1 MKVLVVGSGG
11 REHALC
17 RALARDPAV
26 SALVCAPGNAGT
38 AAIAEPRPLDVAD
51 PDAVADLAE
60 AVGAELTVVGPEVP
74 LVLGAADELR
84 ARGLPCFGPSAAAA
98 RLEGSKAFAKEVMA
112 AAGVPTAASRDHTE
126 VEPALADLDTFG
138 PPYVVKY
145 DGLAAGKGV
154 TVTEDRDAA
163 VAAVRSCLRGPNDR
177 VVLEEYLDGPEVS
190 LFAVVTE
197 DGTVVPLLPA
207 QDHKRLGDNDTG
219 PNTGGMGAYAPLPWA
234 SRGLAAEVVAT
245 IIRPTVAEMAR
256 RGTPFTGLLYA
267 GLALTAKGPRVVE
280 FNARFGDPETQAI
293 LALLATPLTDVLSGR
308 RAPTWRSGA
317 AVTVVLAAAG
327 YPGTPRV
334 GDPVYGLAAAE
345 KLHGVDV
352 LHAGTKVNEDG
363 LVVSAGGRVL
373 SVTAIGSNL
382 ESARGSAYEA
392 ISRISLA
399 GAQYRTDIGDPAR
412 LRHAAHVRRAG
423 SAATGTGA
431 GGVPGAGQGRPGG
444 TVDGGAPDTKE

>member
-17 RALARDPAV
+17 RALARDPDV
-26 SALVCAPGNAGT
+26 GSIVCAPGNAGT
-38 AAIAEPRPLDVAD
+38 AALAEPRPLAVAD
-51 PDAVADLAE
+51 PDAVATLAE
-60 AVGAELTVVGPEVP
+60 SVGAELTIVGPEVP
-74 LVLGAADELR
+74 LVAGAADELR
-84 ARGLPCFGPSAAAA
+84 ARGLPVFGPSAAAA
-98 RLEGSKAFAKEVMA
+98 RLEGSKTFAKDVMR
-112 AAGVPTAASRDHTE
+112 AAGVPTAAARDHTE

-154 TVTEDRDAA
+154 TVTEDRDVA
-163 VAAVRSCLRGPNDR
+163 VAAVRQCLRGPDDR
-177 VVLEEYLDGPEVS
+177 LVIEEYLDGPEVS

-197 DGTVVPLLPA
+197 DGAVVPLLPA
-207 QDHKRLGDNDTG
+207 QDHKRIGDGDTG

-234 SRGLAAEVVAT
+234 SRGLAGQIVTSV
-245 IIRPTVAEMAR
+245 IRPTVVEMAR

-267 GLALTAKGPRVVE
+267 GLALTSRGPRVVE

-293 LALLATPLTDVLSGR
+293 LALLTTPLTGVLSGR
-308 RAPTWRSGA
+308 RAPAWRSGA
-317 AVTVVLAAAG
+317 AVTVVVAAAG
-327 YPGTPRV
+327 YPGTPRL
-334 GDPVYGLAAAE
+334 GDPIRGLAAAE
-345 KLHGVDV
+345 KLTGVDV
-352 LHAGTKVNEDG
+352 LHAGTTRSPDG
-363 LVVSAGGRVL
+363 QVVSAGGRVL

-412 LRHAAHVRRAG
+412 LRHAADVRRAG
-423 SAATGTGA
+423 
-431 GGVPGAGQGRPGG
+431 
-444 TVDGGAPDTKE
+444 TVGDPADRRGAPGEPG

>member
-1 MKVLVVGSGG
+1 MGTRVLVVGSGG

-17 RALARDPAV
+17 RALTRDPRV
-26 SALVCAPGNAGT
+26 SSLVCAPGNAGT
-38 AAIAEPRPLDVAD
+38 ADIAEPRALDVTD

-60 AVGAELTVVGPEVP
+60 AVGAELTIIGPEVP
-74 LVLGAADELR
+74 LVAGAADELR
-84 ARGLPCFGPSAAAA
+84 ARGLPVFGPSGAAA
-98 RLEGSKAFAKEVMA
+98 RLEGSKAFAKDVMR
-112 AAGVPTAASRDHTE
+112 AAGVPTAAARDHSE

-163 VAAVRSCLRGPNDR
+163 VAAVRSCLRGPEDR

-197 DGTVVPLLPA
+197 DGSVVPLLPA
-207 QDHKRLGDNDTG
+207 QDHKRIGDGDTG
-219 PNTGGMGAYAPLPWA
+219 PNTGGMGAYTPLPWA
-234 SRGLAAEVVAT
+234 SRGLSAEIVSTV
-245 IIRPTVAEMAR
+245 IRPTVAEMAR
-256 RGTPFTGLLYA
+256 RGTPFSGLLYA
-267 GLALTAKGPRVVE
+267 GLALTARGPRVVE
-280 FNARFGDPETQAI
+280 FNVRFGDPEVQAI
-293 LALLATPLTDVLSGR
+293 LALLTTPLTDVLAGR
-308 RAPTWRSGA
+308 RAPVWRSGA
-317 AVTVVLAAAG
+317 AITVVIAAAG
-327 YPGTPRV
+327 YPGTPRL
-334 GDPVYGLAAAE
+334 GDPIYGLAAAG
-345 KLHGVDV
+345 KLAGVDV
-352 LHAGTKVNEDG
+352 LHAGTRRTEDG

-412 LRHAAHVRRAG
+412 LRHAADVRRAG
-423 SAATGTGA
+423 PPPAGSDEPGPGETGRFG
-431 GGVPGAGQGRPGG
+431 
-444 TVDGGAPDTKE
+444 